1 MSRLIWRQHRGEL
14 FFLGAGVL
22 LIIVFLAIVRALL
35 AASYAELGIG
45 ACDSASTEVC
55 RNALQSFLITYTWLN
70 LVIYALLL
78 TPALLGMFVAAPLV
92 AREVEAGT
100 FRFAWMQSVTRS
112 QWFWAKV
119 LAVTCASALA
129 TAAITAAVTWA
140 LAPLIRV
147 DELMTL
153 NFMIPMTFPLFD
165 VSGTALVASTA
176 LAIAVG
182 TLFGALTKRTVL
194 AMVLSLVVFAAV
206 RIPMNSYVMNSYVRP
221 NLLPPLTLT
230 APISVNNPLQLV
242 PLGSWLRGTGFID
255 RQGNT
260 YELLAMVA
268 APCARNGSDAAA
280 FARCVDDLGLR
291 AYVIYEPP
299 DRFWVYQGVE
309 SGAYVTIAAILL
321 LAAWWHV
328 RYGIA

>member
-14 FFLGAGVL
+14 LFLGAGVL
-22 LIIVFLAIVRALL
+22 LIVVFLAIVHALL
-35 AASYAELGIG
+35 SASYANLGIG
-45 ACDSASTEVC
+45 ACDSASTELC
-55 RNALQSFLITYTWLN
+55 RNALQSFLITYNWLN

-112 QWFWAKV
+112 RWFWAKV

-147 DELMTL
+147 AELMTL

-165 VSGTALVASTA
+165 VSGTALVASTVFA
-176 LAIAVG
+176 VAVG

-206 RIPMNSYVMNSYVRP
+206 RIPMNSYVRP

-268 APCARNGSDAAA
+268 APCTRTGSDAAA
-280 FARCVDDLGLR
+280 VARCVDDLGLR
-291 AYVIYEPP
+291 AYVVYEPP
-299 DRFWVYQGVE
+299 DRFWVYQGIE
-309 SGAYVTIAAILL
+309 SGAYVTLAAILL